1 MLLVYDPEHCIRQR
15 ILNTESIISD
25 DWRDDG
31 VPQNPDCGQALVG
44 QLLADTAIGKR
55 AGSLKRRRRLI
66 EMACADG
73 AVVFDNHPRPGGGN
87 ADPLASQRGKSTGG
101 KNHGRPLVVS
111 LGAHPIKVSS
121 DGDVT
126 VYFKSK
132 NGVSECDAEMHFL

>member
-1 MLLVYDPEHCIRQR
+1 M
-15 ILNTESIISD
+15 
-25 DWRDDG
+25 
-31 VPQNPDCGQALVG
+31 PQNPDCGQALVG

-73 AVVFDNHPRPGGGN
+73 AVVFDDHRILAVGTLIRSHPSVGN
-87 ADPLASQRGKSTGG
+87 QLGARTTAARSSYLW
-101 KNHGRPLVVS
+101 
-111 LGAHPIKVSS
+111 GAHPIKVSS